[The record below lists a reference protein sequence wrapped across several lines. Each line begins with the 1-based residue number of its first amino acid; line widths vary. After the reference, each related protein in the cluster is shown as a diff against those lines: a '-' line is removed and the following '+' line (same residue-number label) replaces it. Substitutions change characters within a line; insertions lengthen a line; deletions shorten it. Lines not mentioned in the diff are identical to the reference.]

1 MKKFIAM
8 LLTLT
13 MVAALFAGC
22 AGNTDAPVDDN
33 NATETTGASVNV
45 TADATTVLTNIW
57 AAFGE
62 DEKFYIRGGN
72 IENAVENEPAAFNL
86 EYAENLTY
94 ELLIPAD
101 QIANVAEAACMIHG
115 MNANNMTVGAFK
127 LVDGADRDAFVQ
139 AMYTAIQTNP
149 YMCGFPD
156 EMLIVVI
163 EDTYVLTG
171 FGSTDAMSLV
181 KANLTEA
188 YPEAEVLY
196 DEAVTG

>member
-62 DEKFYIRGGN
+62 EEKFSIRGGN
-72 IENAVENEPAAFNL
+72 IENGVENEPAAFNL

-94 ELLIPAD
+94 ELLVPAD
-101 QIANVAEAACMIHG
+101 QVANVAEAACMMHG
-115 MNANNMTVGAFK
+115 MNVNNMTIGVFK

-156 EMLIVVI
+156 EMLIAVI
-163 EDTYVLTG
+163 DGTYVLAG
-171 FGSTDAMSLV
+171 FGITDAMSPV
-181 KANLTEA
+181 KANLAEA
-188 YPEAEVLY
+188 YPAAEILY
-196 DEAVTG
+196 DEAITG

>member
-1 MKKFIAM
+1 MKKLIAM

-22 AGNTDAPVDDN
+22 AGNTDAPADDN
-33 NATETTGASVNV
+33 NATETTGTSVNV

-62 DEKFYIRGGN
+62 DEKFSIRGGN
-72 IENAVENEPAAFNL
+72 IENGVENEPAAFNL

-94 ELLIPAD
+94 ELLVPAD
-101 QIANVAEAACMIHG
+101 QVANVAEAACMMHG
-115 MNANNMTVGAFK
+115 MNVNNMTIGVFK
-127 LVDGADRDAFVQ
+127 LVDGADRDAFIQ

-156 EMLIVVI
+156 EMLIAVI
-163 EDTYVLTG
+163 DGTYVLAG

-181 KANLTEA
+181 KANLAEA
-188 YPEAEVLY
+188 YPAAEILY
-196 DEAVTG
+196 DEAITG

>member
-1 MKKFIAM
+1 MKKLIAM

-22 AGNTDAPVDDN
+22 AGNTDAPADDN
-33 NATETTGASVNV
+33 NATETTGTSVNV

-62 DEKFYIRGGN
+62 DEKFSIRGGN
-72 IENAVENEPAAFNL
+72 IENGVENEPAAFNL

-94 ELLIPAD
+94 ELLVPAD
-101 QIANVAEAACMIHG
+101 QVANVAEAACMMHG
-115 MNANNMTVGAFK
+115 MNVNNMTIGVFK

-156 EMLIVVI
+156 EMLIAVI
-163 EDTYVLTG
+163 DGTYVLAG
-171 FGSTDAMSLV
+171 FGITDAMSLV
-181 KANLTEA
+181 KANLAEA
-188 YPEAEVLY
+188 YPAAEILY
-196 DEAVTG
+196 DEAITG

>member
-8 LLTLT
+8 LLALT

-22 AGNTDAPVDDN
+22 AAKPDAGYD
-33 NATETTGASVNV
+33 ATETTGASANV

-72 IENAVENEPAAFNL
+72 IENAVENEPAAYNL
-86 EYAENLTY
+86 EFAENMTY
-94 ELLIPAD
+94 ELLVPAD
-101 QIANVAEAACMIHG
+101 QVANVAEAACMIHG
-115 MNANNMTVGAFK
+115 MNNNNMTIGVFK
-127 LVDGADRDAFVQ
+127 LADGADRDAFVQ

-156 EMLIVVI
+156 ELLIVVI
-163 EDTYVLTG
+163 DGTYVLAG
-171 FGSTDAMSLV
+171 FGITDAMSLV
-181 KANLTEA
+181 KANLAEA
-188 YPEAEVLY
+188 YPAAETLY
-196 DEAVTG
+196 DEAITG